1 MTNDDK
7 MAADFKIDKF
17 VFTDD
22 LFLSFTTDERQAWM
36 NYENKGNEYL
46 IVEAIVRSEYS
57 NI

>member
-7 MAADFKIDKF
+7 MGADFKIDKII
-17 VFTDD
+17 FTDD
-22 LFLSFTTDERQAWM
+22 LFLSFTADKREPST

-46 IVEAIVRSEYS
+46 IIGAIVRSEYS

>member
-17 VFTDD
+17 VLIDD
-22 LFLSFTTDERQAWM
+22 LFLSFTADECQPWT

-46 IVEAIVRSEYS
+46 VIGAIVRSEY
-57 NI
+57 